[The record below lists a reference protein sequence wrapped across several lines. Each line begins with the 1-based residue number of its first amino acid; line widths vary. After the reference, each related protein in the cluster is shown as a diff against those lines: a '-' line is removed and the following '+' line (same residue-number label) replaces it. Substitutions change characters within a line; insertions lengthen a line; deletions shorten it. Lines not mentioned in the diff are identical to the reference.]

1 MISLDNY
8 RLTFEASGGTIDI
21 NYTSDNPITNEA
33 ITSAPD
39 WIETKIYKEDA
50 QEGHI
55 TITVTRNDT
64 HQRSATLEFTAYDRI
79 MAREFS
85 VEIEISQL
93 PVQEVLGSI
102 KIKYIEVDDKK
113 VTSVNVDEHTHTL
126 KVTLETSLIS
136 SVNVTSPSNWIKL
149 YSQGEN
155 EYIFNISANQTVV
168 LREAAITFTA
178 TDILGNEL
186 TASLSV
192 SQAAHY
198 EIPVYFRV
206 DDLSAS
212 STEHVY
218 TLNVEMRHL
227 QNYTITDHPKW
238 VEIQNSTATSLT
250 VKVLANPTYK
260 DREGKIIYSA
270 IDENS
275 KSYDFSSNVFQSR
288 SIFTGQYPAWQDV
301 FVQIPR
307 ISDDESNITYSVS
320 VMNNETGTYEV
331 VYRGNAVF
339 TDKDTEINITEIV
352 RDYVEDNINISEDT
366 KLTAEGLLG
375 VSVTETEI
383 GPGVGDHNTT
393 VVGHDDPVVGPTD
406 PVVGPTDPVV
416 GPPVVD
422 PNPPVVGPITP
433 EDHILN
439 LREGGYTQKSDLTK
453 VILNTEEEGD
463 NLVASL
469 YYYYDYSFDKDF
481 KLTRNQPILNY
492 FDVRQDII
500 LSFLNLPGETNTV
513 TIPTGPFILH
523 LKFDT
528 PGIFHHK
535 RTYDEGNVIV
545 NAPDRRTVL
554 TSKNTCAKYAIYYL
568 NPLGGWDQ
576 LLIEGK
582 VVKTIKLENKTFKR
596 NFDNNTNEFEN
607 KHYLK
612 NLTTSYKLTTGYL
625 TDAQAKLMPN
635 LIEAT
640 KAYLCELDTNT
651 YIPVLINNNSVDIKT
666 YRNQGRKLFTYTIDV
681 QESQNKFIK

>member
-21 NYTSDNPITNEA
+21 NYTSDNPISDEA
-33 ITSAPD
+33 INSGAD
-39 WIETKIYKEDA
+39 WIKTEIYKEGA

-55 TITVTRNDT
+55 AITVMPSHDT

-79 MAREFS
+79 MVRDVSA
-85 VEIEISQL
+85 EIEISQL
-93 PVQEVLGSI
+93 PAEEAVGSI
-102 KIKYIEVDDKK
+102 KIKSIEVDDKK
-113 VTSVNVDEHTHTL
+113 VTSVNVDEHVHTL

-136 SVNVTSPSNWIKL
+136 SVNATSPANWIKL
-149 YSQGEN
+149 YLQGEN
-155 EYIFNISANQTVV
+155 EYIFNISANQETV
-168 LREAAITFTA
+168 LRESTITFIA
-178 TDILGNEL
+178 TDILGNDL
-186 TASLSV
+186 TTSLSV
-192 SQAAHY
+192 SQAAHNK
-198 EIPVYFRV
+198 ISVYFRV

-212 STEHVY
+212 SLERVY
-218 TLNVEMRHL
+218 TLNVEMQNL
-227 QNYTITDHPKW
+227 QNYEITDHPSW

-260 DREGKIIYSA
+260 DREGKITYSA
-270 IDENS
+270 TDENGE
-275 KSYDFSSNVFQSR
+275 SYDFSSNVFQSR
-288 SIFTGQYPAWQDV
+288 SIFTGQYPTWQDV
-301 FVQIPR
+301 FVPISR
-307 ISDDESNITYSVS
+307 TSDDESNITYSVS

-331 VYRGNAVF
+331 VYRGNTVF
-339 TDKDTEINITEIV
+339 TDKDPEINITEIV
-352 RDYVEDNINISEDT
+352 RDYVEDNINISEDA
-366 KLTAEGLLG
+366 KLTADG
-375 VSVTETEI
+375 VVDIDVTESATGPDIGEPKTTEV
-383 GPGVGDHNTT
+383 GPNT
-393 VVGHDDPVVGPTD
+393 PVVGPTIPGD
-406 PVVGPTDPVV
+406 VVGPTIPGDPV
-416 GPPVVD
+416 
-422 PNPPVVGPITP
+422 I
-433 EDHILN
+433 IFK
-439 LREGGYTQKSDLTK
+439 EGGYTQKSDLTK
-453 VILNTEEEGD
+453 VMLNTEEDGD
-463 NLVASL
+463 NLVALL

-492 FDVRQDII
+492 FDVRQDIFM
-500 LSFLNLPGETNTV
+500 SFLNLPGETNTV
-513 TIPTGPFILH
+513 KISAGRYTLH
-523 LKFDT
+523 LKFNT
-528 PGIFHHK
+528 PGIFHQK

-545 NAPDRRTVL
+545 DAQGKRTVL

-582 VVKTIKLENKTFKR
+582 VVKTIKLENKFYKR

-635 LIEAT
+635 LIETT
-640 KAYLCELDTNT
+640 KAYLCELDTKN

>member
-39 WIETKIYKEDA
+39 WIETQIYKEDI

-64 HQRSATLEFTAYDRI
+64 HQRSATLVFTAYDRI
-79 MAREFS
+79 LAREFS
-85 VEIEISQL
+85 AEIEISQL
-93 PVQEVLGSI
+93 PVQEAVGSI
-102 KIKYIEVDDKK
+102 KIKSIVVDDKK
-113 VTSVNVDEHTHTL
+113 VTLVNVDEHTHTL
-126 KVTLETSLIS
+126 KVWLETSLIS
-136 SVNVTSPSNWIKL
+136 SVNATSSANWLQL
-149 YSQGEN
+149 YLQGEN
-155 EYIFNISANQTVV
+155 EYIFNISANQETV
-168 LREAAITFTA
+168 LREATITFTA
-178 TDILGNEL
+178 TDILGNDL

-192 SQAAHY
+192 SQAAYY
-198 EIPVYFRV
+198 EIPIYFRV

-212 STEHVY
+212 SIENVY

-227 QNYTITDHPKW
+227 LNYKITDHPNW

-250 VKVLANPTYK
+250 VKVLANPAYK
-260 DREGKIIYSA
+260 DREGKITYSA
-270 IDENS
+270 MDENN
-275 KSYDFSSNVFQSR
+275 KNHDFSSNVFQSR

-301 FVQIPR
+301 FVPITR
-307 ISDDESNITYSVS
+307 ASDDESNITYSVS
-320 VMNNETGTYEV
+320 IMNNETGTYEV

-339 TDKDTEINITEIV
+339 TDKDPKINITEIV

-366 KLTAEGLLG
+366 KLTADGLVDIS
-375 VSVTETEI
+375 VSESAT
-383 GPGVGDHNTT
+383 GPDVDPSTTGVGPNP
-393 VVGHDDPVVGPTD
+393 PVVD
-406 PVVGPTDPVV
+406 PN
-416 GPPVVD
+416 PPVVD
-422 PNPPVVGPITP
+422 PNPPVVGPP
-433 EDHILN
+433 VVGPNPPVDHNIII
-439 LREGGYTQKSDLTK
+439 REGGYTQKSDLTK
-453 VILNTEEEGD
+453 VMLSTGDDGD

-492 FDVRQDII
+492 FDVRQDIF
-500 LSFLNLPGETNTV
+500 LSFLNLPGESHTV
-513 TIPTGPFILH
+513 KISTGRYTLH
-523 LKFDT
+523 LKFEA
-528 PGIFHHK
+528 PGILHNK
-535 RTYDEGNVIV
+535 RTYNEGPVIV
-545 NAPDRRTVL
+545 NAPDTITVL

-582 VVKTIKLENKTFKR
+582 VVKTIKLENKLYKR

-635 LIEAT
+635 LIETT
-640 KAYLCELDTNT
+640 KAYLCELDTKN

>member
-21 NYTSDNPITNEA
+21 NYTSDNPIINEA
-33 ITSAPD
+33 ITSVPD
-39 WIETKIYKEDA
+39 WIETQIYKDDA

-79 MAREFS
+79 MARKFS

-113 VTSVNVDEHTHTL
+113 VTSVNVDENAHTL
-126 KVTLETSLIS
+126 KVTLETSLIRS
-136 SVNVTSPSNWIKL
+136 ANVTSASNWIKL

-155 EYIFNISANQTVV
+155 EYIFNISANQNAI
-168 LREAAITFTA
+168 LREAIITFTA

-212 STEHVY
+212 STENVY

-227 QNYTITDHPKW
+227 KSYEITGHPNW

-260 DREGKIIYSA
+260 DREGKITYSA
-270 IDENS
+270 MDENS
-275 KSYDFSSNVFQSR
+275 ESYDFSSNVFQSR
-288 SIFTGQYPAWQDV
+288 SIFTGQYPTWQDV
-301 FVQIPR
+301 FVPIPR
-307 ISDDESNITYSVS
+307 ISDDESSITYSVS

-339 TDKDTEINITEIV
+339 TDKDPEINITEIV
-352 RDYVEDNINISEDT
+352 RDYVEDNINISEDA
-366 KLTAEGLLG
+366 KLTSEGLLD
-375 VSVTETEI
+375 VSVTEEEI
-383 GPGVGDHNTT
+383 GPGVGEHNTT
-393 VVGHDDPVVGPTD
+393 EVGHDDPIVGHNDPIAGPND
-406 PVVGPTDPVV
+406 PVVGPI
-416 GPPVVD
+416 
-422 PNPPVVGPITP
+422 IT
-433 EDHILN
+433 EGHELTI
-439 LREGGYTQKSDLTK
+439 REGGYTQKSDLTK
-453 VILNTEEEGD
+453 VMLNTGEEDD

-582 VVKTIKLENKTFKR
+582 VVKTIKLENKLYKR

-612 NLTTSYKLTTGYL
+612 NITTSYKLTTGYL

-635 LIEAT
+635 LIETT
-640 KAYLCELDTNT
+640 KAYLCELDTKN

>member
-21 NYTSDNPITNEA
+21 KYTSDNQITDEA
-33 ITSAPD
+33 IHSGVG
-39 WIETKIYKEDA
+39 WITTEIHKEGA

-55 TITVTRNDT
+55 TITVIQTHDT
-64 HQRSATLEFTAYDRI
+64 HQRSATLVFTAYDRI
-79 MAREFS
+79 LAREFS
-85 VEIEISQL
+85 AEIEISQL
-93 PVQEVLGSI
+93 PVQEAVGSI
-102 KIKYIEVDDKK
+102 KIKSIVVDDKK
-113 VTSVNVDEHTHTL
+113 VTLVNVDEHTHTL
-126 KVTLETSLIS
+126 KVWLETSLIS
-136 SVNVTSPSNWIKL
+136 SVNATSSANWLQL
-149 YSQGEN
+149 YLQGEN
-155 EYIFNISANQTVV
+155 EYIFNISANQETV
-168 LREAAITFTA
+168 LREATITFTA
-178 TDILGNEL
+178 TDILGNDL

-192 SQAAHY
+192 SQAAYY
-198 EIPVYFRV
+198 EIPIYFRV

-212 STEHVY
+212 SIENVY

-227 QNYTITDHPKW
+227 LNYKITDHPNW

-250 VKVLANPTYK
+250 VKVLANPAYK
-260 DREGKIIYSA
+260 DREGKITYSA
-270 IDENS
+270 MDENN
-275 KSYDFSSNVFQSR
+275 KNHDFSSNVFQSR

-301 FVQIPR
+301 FVPITR
-307 ISDDESNITYSVS
+307 ASDDESNITYSVS
-320 VMNNETGTYEV
+320 IMNNETGTYEV

-339 TDKDTEINITEIV
+339 TDKDPKINITEIV
-352 RDYVEDNINISEDT
+352 RDYVEDNINISENE
-366 KLTAEGLLG
+366 KLTADGIVDVN
-375 VSVTETEI
+375 VSESAT
-383 GPGVGDHNTT
+383 GPDVDPSTTGVGPNP
-393 VVGHDDPVVGPTD
+393 PVVD
-406 PVVGPTDPVV
+406 PN
-416 GPPVVD
+416 PPVVD
-422 PNPPVVGPITP
+422 PNPPVVGPP
-433 EDHILN
+433 VVGPNPPVDHNIII
-439 LREGGYTQKSDLTK
+439 REGGYTQKSDLTK
-453 VILNTEEEGD
+453 VMLSTGDDGD

-492 FDVRQDII
+492 FDVRQDIF
-500 LSFLNLPGETNTV
+500 LSFLNLPGESHTV
-513 TIPTGPFILH
+513 KISTGRYTLH
-523 LKFDT
+523 LKFEA
-528 PGIFHHK
+528 PGILHNK
-535 RTYDEGNVIV
+535 RTYNEGPVIV
-545 NAPDRRTVL
+545 NAPDTITVL

-582 VVKTIKLENKTFKR
+582 VVKTIKLENKLYKR

-635 LIEAT
+635 LIETT
-640 KAYLCELDTNT
+640 KAYLCELDTKN

>member
-33 ITSAPD
+33 ITSVPD
-39 WIETKIYKEDA
+39 WIETEIYKQDA
-50 QEGHI
+50 QDGHI

-102 KIKYIEVDDKK
+102 KIKSIYVDDKK
-113 VTSVNVDEHTHTL
+113 VTSVNIDEHAHTL

-192 SQAAHY
+192 SQSAHY

-227 QNYTITDHPKW
+227 LNYKITDHPKW

-260 DREGKIIYSA
+260 DREGKITYSA
-270 IDENS
+270 MDENS

-288 SIFTGQYPAWQDV
+288 SIFTGQYPVWQDV

-320 VMNNETGTYEV
+320 IMNNETGTYEV

-339 TDKDTEINITEIV
+339 TDKDPEINITEIV

-366 KLTAEGLLG
+366 KPTAEGLLD
-375 VSVTETEI
+375 VSVTEIEI
-383 GPGVGDHNTT
+383 GPGVGDHNTSVDVHNDT
-393 VVGHDDPVVGPTD
+393 VVGHDDPVVGPID
-406 PVVGPTDPVV
+406 PG
-416 GPPVVD
+416 
-422 PNPPVVGPITP
+422 VGPIDP
-433 EDHILN
+433 GDNILN

-453 VILNTEEEGD
+453 VMLNTGEEGD

-582 VVKTIKLENKTFKR
+582 VVKTIKLENKFYKR

-612 NLTTSYKLTTGYL
+612 NITTSYKLTTGYL

-635 LIEAT
+635 LIETT
-640 KAYLCELDTNT
+640 KAYLCELDTKN

>member
-33 ITSAPD
+33 ITSVPD
-39 WIETKIYKEDA
+39 WIETQIYKEDA

-102 KIKYIEVDDKK
+102 KIKSIYVDDKK

-155 EYIFNISANQTVV
+155 EYIFNISANQNAI
-168 LREAAITFTA
+168 LREATITFTA

-186 TASLSV
+186 TSSLSV
-192 SQAAHY
+192 SQSAHY

-218 TLNVEMRHL
+218 TLNVEMQHL
-227 QNYTITDHPKW
+227 KSYEITGHPSW

-260 DREGKIIYSA
+260 DREGKITYSA
-270 IDENS
+270 MDENS

-307 ISDDESNITYSVS
+307 TSDDESSITYSVS

-339 TDKDTEINITEIV
+339 TDKDPEINITEIV
-352 RDYVEDNINISEDT
+352 RDYVEDNINIS
-366 KLTAEGLLG
+366 G
-375 VSVTETEI
+375 V
-383 GPGVGDHNTT
+383 
-393 VVGHDDPVVGPTD
+393 DPN
-406 PVVGPTDPVV
+406 
-416 GPPVVD
+416 PPVVD
-422 PNPPVVGPITP
+422 PNPPVVDPNPPVVDPNPSVVDVNTNGDNALIS
-433 EDHILN
+433 
-439 LREGGYTQKSDLTK
+439 REVDYIQKSDLTK
-453 VILNTEEEGD
+453 VILNTEEDGD

-492 FDVRQDII
+492 FDVRQDIF
-500 LSFLNLPGETNTV
+500 LSFLNLSGETNTV
-513 TIPTGPFILH
+513 KIINGLYTLH

-528 PGIFHHK
+528 PGIFHQK
-535 RTYDEGNVIV
+535 LSYNEGNVIV
-545 NAPDRRTVL
+545 NAPDNRTVL

-635 LIEAT
+635 LIETT
-640 KAYLCELDTNT
+640 KAYLCELDTKN